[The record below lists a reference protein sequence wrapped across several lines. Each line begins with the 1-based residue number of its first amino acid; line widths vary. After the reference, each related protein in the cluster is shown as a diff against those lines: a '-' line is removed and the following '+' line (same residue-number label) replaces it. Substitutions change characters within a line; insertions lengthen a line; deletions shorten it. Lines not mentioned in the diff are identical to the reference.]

1 MKSNIEKAVA
11 IIASLSLLLG
21 LSLGHIHQQQQQI
34 NQLKA
39 SHSSFGSDHIRIL
52 IDNDRI
58 IDLTTMN
65 QALEKVE
72 HKLKEKEEKLR
83 HFRCRI
89 GRQAE

>member
-21 LSLGHIHQQQQQI
+21 LSLGRIHQQQQEI
-34 NQLKA
+34 KQLKTAHA
-39 SHSSFGSDHIRIL
+39 SSSADHLRII
-52 IDNDRI
+52 IDNDRLI
-58 IDLTTMN
+58 ELSTLNHT
-65 QALEKVE
+65 LERVE

-89 GRQAE
+89 GRHAE

>member
-11 IIASLSLLLG
+11 IIASLSLMLG
-21 LSLGHIHQQQQQI
+21 LSLGYNYQQQQKI

-39 SHSSFGSDHIRIL
+39 SHSSFGADHLRII
-52 IDNDRI
+52 IDNDR
-58 IDLTTMN
+58 L
-65 QALEKVE
+65 LELSTLNHTLERVE

-89 GRQAE
+89 GRHTE